1 MKAKPQAV
9 RCTRKERAY
18 LSYWRSRGFK
28 IGVNERIPLSTLTP
42 PSLATRRPVLDALIG
57 AGTVLITLAMIGY
70 WIASAAKII

>member
-9 RCTRKERAY
+9 RCTRKELAY
-18 LSYWRSRGFK
+18 LSFWRGRGFK
-28 IGVNERIPLSTLTP
+28 IEAGEPIPLNTITP

-57 AGTVLITLAMIGY
+57 AGTVLITLAMVAY

>member
-9 RCTRKERAY
+9 RCTPQELAN
-18 LSYWRSRGFK
+18 LSYWRGRGFK

-57 AGTVLITLAMIGY
+57 AGTVLLALGMVGY

>member
-9 RCTRKERAY
+9 RCTRKELAFLR
-18 LSYWRSRGFK
+18 YWRGRGFK
-28 IGVNERIPLSTLTP
+28 IGVNERIPLSTITP

-57 AGTVLITLAMIGY
+57 IGTVLLVMAMVGY